1 MVQSVGD
8 LSRNCT
14 SMELNVI
21 NVFLIGFNLKSE
33 RDDLTEFI
41 QIRKSEANVGVF
53 TSETSQLP

>member
-1 MVQSVGD
+1 
-8 LSRNCT
+8 
-14 SMELNVI
+14 MELNVI